1 VMRTIAARS
10 AAAGSAGRWPIP
22 AIIFTVAVVAV
33 TGALYVGSGSYRS
46 VERVAVTAQNYT
58 VSDRPG
64 AGVLSS
70 GEQAFIERAG
80 AMLPDDAVVI
90 GDPFNGETYF
100 YALTGRHVV
109 YTQLGAPTAGSA
121 AKELLR
127 TRFNRL
133 ATDPAVCEAV
143 RKVGANYFYEDAPG
157 GSHGS
162 VSLKRWPGFYNV
174 PTAQGFARVASAEGR
189 TLYRITACR

>member
-1 VMRTIAARS
+1 
-10 AAAGSAGRWPIP
+10 
-22 AIIFTVAVVAV
+22 
-33 TGALYVGSGSYRS
+33 
-46 VERVAVTAQNYT
+46 VERVAVAAQNYV
-58 VSDRPG
+58 VSDKPG
-64 AGVLSS
+64 TGVLSS
-70 GEQAFIERAG
+70 GEQAFIERAD
-80 AMLPDDAVVI
+80 AVLPADAVVI

-127 TRFNRL
+127 TGFNRL
-133 ATDPAVCEAV
+133 ATDASICEAV
-143 RKVGANYFYEDAPG
+143 RKVGATYFYEDAPG
-157 GSHGS
+157 ASHGS

-174 PTAQGFARVASAEGR
+174 PTDQGFERVASADGR